1 MKASIRGLHRKK
13 VAQPKSID
21 LITAVEKNR
30 EERHLT
36 ITIQTDLAEKL
47 RKFLKEKALSERW
60 GVPLLIEYG
69 LSDETEKDLDEL
81 KSDMQSQMRE
91 LWRKYALMKFKAYGL
106 FTENT
111 RITMKLN
118 MLLSENWSLKKRLKD
133 ERLLDPVPSN
143 EWDGWSNTVT
153 ENYYRKYVCKNRL

>member
-1 MKASIRGLHRKK
+1 MKANIRKLYRKRA
-13 VAQPKSID
+13 AQPNTVG
-21 LITAVEKNR
+21 LITALEKNR
-30 EERHLT
+30 KEPHLK
-36 ITIQTDLAEKL
+36 ITIQSEAAEKV
-47 RKFLKEKALSERW
+47 KNFLNEKGLPERW
-60 GVPLLIEYG
+60 GLPLLIEYG
-69 LSDETEKDLDEL
+69 LSEETEKELDKL
-81 KSDMQSQMRE
+81 KSEMQLQMRE

-133 ERLLDPVPSN
+133 ERLLEPVPSN
-143 EWDGWSNTVT
+143 EWDGWSKTVT

>member
-13 VAQPKSID
+13 VAQPKSTD

-30 EERHLT
+30 EERHLK

-133 ERLLDPVPSN
+133 ERLLEPVPSN
-143 EWDGWSNTVT
+143 EWDGWSKTVT